1 MPPTEMPAG
10 EFKAKCLRVLDRVQ
24 RTRQAV
30 VITKHGR
37 PVAQLVA
44 LPPSKR
50 RKSFKGSL
58 LEERDLLSPIDV
70 DWEAEQ

>member
-1 MPPTEMPAG
+1 MPLIEMPAG

-24 RTRQAV
+24 RTRQGV
-30 VITKHGR
+30 VITKHGH

-44 LPPSKR
+44 LPSSKR

-58 LEERDLLSPIDV
+58 IEERDLLSPIDV
-70 DWEAEQ
+70 EWDAEK